1 MSFLNNLFGHKPD
14 ESNDSTTTNVVT
26 TVPTNSDG
34 FLNLTKE
41 APLNLKK
48 NDFLN
53 LSKSDYL
60 LNKLRAAAG
69 WDVSNGYS
77 DFDLDLCAYLLDS
90 NNKLVDTIYYASKG
104 NIKRG
109 IQLDHDNLTGE
120 GEGDDENIFL
130 NLDVVPQN
138 ISRIVL
144 GVVIYSAKSRRQN
157 FSQVKNAYVR
167 LVDESDNDREM
178 FRYNLSNDGGNNTS
192 VIAGELFRN
201 NDGWNFHAKG
211 EYKACGSISEL
222 GKNL

>member
-69 WDVSNGYS
+69 WDV
-77 DFDLDLCAYLLDS
+77 
-90 NNKLVDTIYYASKG
+90 
-104 NIKRG
+104 
-109 IQLDHDNLTGE
+109 
-120 GEGDDENIFL
+120 
-130 NLDVVPQN
+130 
-138 ISRIVL
+138 
-144 GVVIYSAKSRRQN
+144 
-157 FSQVKNAYVR
+157 
-167 LVDESDNDREM
+167 
-178 FRYNLSNDGGNNTS
+178 
-192 VIAGELFRN
+192 
-201 NDGWNFHAKG
+201 
-211 EYKACGSISEL
+211 
-222 GKNL
+222 